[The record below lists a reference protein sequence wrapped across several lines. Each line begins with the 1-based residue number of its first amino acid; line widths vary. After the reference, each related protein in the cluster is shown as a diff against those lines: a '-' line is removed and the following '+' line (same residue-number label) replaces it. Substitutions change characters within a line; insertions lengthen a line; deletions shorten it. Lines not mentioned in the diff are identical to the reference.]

1 MFGVFLRIFYSVN
14 KKTSSFEEKKREKIR
29 KSFYTNSII
38 KIESY
43 FRQRKL
49 CKSGERYDPW
59 VIVFLNLTFAKY
71 IIFISDVFTE
81 YE

>member
-14 KKTSSFEEKKREKIR
+14 KKTSSFEEKKEKKLR

-49 CKSGERYDPW
+49 CKSGERYDPC